1 MLWLKAKCVI
11 LSLMLSVLMVSS
23 CSNDPSIEFSLSRYK
38 LDLLSGEVAEISVSG
53 ELEFAVKCSNENVVT
68 ARRDGRKAVLTAVG
82 EGTAEVLF
90 LSQFSDLVCN
100 VTVKDSLMSNIE
112 DKLADTTSRIS
123 GSGMSLVYG
132 VPGIMITKN
141 GEKVEFIDI
150 NSGESVALSWVD
162 GNLAEV
168 KVNGVKQQVADIAL
182 YKETADKLWYLVTLQ
197 GNIEG
202 FWAVVDK
209 NI

>member
-53 ELEFAVKCSNENVVT
+53 ELEFAVKSSNENVVT

-100 VTVKDSLMSNIE
+100 VAVKDSLMSNIE
-112 DKLADTTSRIS
+112 DKLADT
-123 GSGMSLVYG
+123 YG

-150 NSGESVALSWVD
+150 NSSESVALSWVD